1 VTPESGRRSGRERGF
16 VLLLVLWTLALV
28 ALIGTQVTAAGRSET
43 QVAGNLKAAAVAEA
57 AADAAVAEAALHLLD
72 ASEARWVAGGGVYL
86 ARLPQASVQIGI
98 TDETR
103 RLPVNT
109 APRALLAAVVRLA
122 GTDPH
127 TAEVVASQIA
137 DWRSPAPQP
146 LKLGAK
152 APQYRAAGRM
162 FGPPNRNIRSLSELR
177 LVLGMT
183 PGLFA
188 RLAPHLSAY
197 GESVPSMAMAD
208 PVVRAALAEVAAEG
222 LQPLAFQTASV
233 FRVLAVANSVG
244 GGHFVRRAVIRL
256 ASAGGSSAGGSSAG
270 GSSAGGSSAG
280 GSSRAFEVLAWS
292 SGDDGEL
299 D

>member
-1 VTPESGRRSGRERGF
+1 MKPVPARERGF
-16 VLLLVLWTLALV
+16 VLLVVLWTLALV

-43 QVAGNLKAAAVAEA
+43 QIAGNLKAAAVAEA

-72 ASEARWVAGGGVYL
+72 ASDAHWVADGAGYQL
-86 ARLPQASVQIGI
+86 RLPQANVRVGI
-98 TDETR
+98 ADEAR

-109 APRALLAAVVRLA
+109 VPRALLAALVRLVGA
-122 GTDPH
+122 DPH

-152 APQYRAAGRM
+152 APQYRAASRM

-183 PGLFA
+183 PGLFVC
-188 RLAPHLSAY
+188 LAPHLSAY
-197 GESVPSMAMAD
+197 GESVPSPALAD

-222 LQPLAFQTASV
+222 LQPLAFQAPGL
-233 FRVLAVANSVG
+233 FRVEAVATSVG
-244 GGHFVRRAVIRL
+244 GGRFVRRAVIRL
-256 ASAGGSSAGGSSAG
+256 AGAGGSSAA
-270 GSSAGGSSAG
+270 A
-280 GSSRAFEVLAWS
+280 SSRAFEVLAWS